1 MPFTGK
7 ATYDGGATLP
17 ELIEDVS
24 DIIGIVSP
32 FETPLLDYLGDP
44 KRSAASTIHEWL
56 EDTLLPNTDT
66 INQTVFT
73 PDPTTTTAVT
83 VANGPRFKVGD
94 QVRPGTSNEVVF
106 VTAVSG
112 NNLTVI
118 RGYGGTSAVALSN
131 GMVMTILGNAAL
143 EGDDAAA
150 AKQTNRVRKINWTQI
165 FSATV
170 NVSGS
175 MQAARAHGIAD
186 ELDYQKQ
193 ERTRELLRDLE
204 NCVINGVAPAANQQG
219 SSTVRRTMN
228 GLLKLI
234 ATNIFS
240 PDSGSIPPGGG
251 SGNDELNEAVL
262 NAAIR
267 SIWEQSSGKV
277 DTIVVNGVQ
286 KRRINSFIS
295 QSQQYQPEDSS
306 FRNLV
311 SVYESDF
318 GVCRVI
324 LSRWVPPSK
333 VLLLDSSRIEVMPLR
348 GRSFGFK
355 PLAATG
361 DSHAGQ
367 VLGEYTLEFRNE
379 NAHGVIKDLAVTAG

>member
-1 MPFTGK
+1 MAFTGK
-7 ATYDGGATLP
+7 ATYDAGASLP
-17 ELIEDVS
+17 ELVEDVS

-32 FETPLLDYLGDP
+32 YETPLLDYLGDP

-66 INQTVFT
+66 LNQVSFS
-73 PDPTTTTAVT
+73 PDPSTATALT
-83 VANGPRFKVGD
+83 VSNGARFKVGD
-94 QVRPGTSNEVVF
+94 QVRPGTGTEVMF

-112 NNLTVI
+112 NNLTVT
-118 RGYGGTSAVALSN
+118 RAYGGTTAVALSN
-131 GMVMTILGNAAL
+131 GMALTILGNAAL

-150 AKQTNRVRKINWTQI
+150 AKQTNRVRKVNWTQI

-175 MQAARAHGIAD
+175 MQAARAHGVAD

-204 NCVINGVAPAANQQG
+204 NCVINGVAPSANQQG
-219 SSTVRRTMN
+219 STTVRRTMN

-234 ATNIFS
+234 ATNVFT
-240 PDSGSIPPGGG
+240 PDAGSIPPGGG
-251 SGNDELNEAVL
+251 SGNNELNEAVL

-267 SIWEQSSGKV
+267 TIWEQSSGKV

-295 QSQQYQPEDSS
+295 PSQAYGPEDSR

-311 SVYESDF
+311 SMYESDF

-333 VLLLDSSRIEVMPLR
+333 VLLLDSSRIEVLPLR

-379 NAHGVIKDLAVTAG
+379 NAHGVIKDLAVTAA